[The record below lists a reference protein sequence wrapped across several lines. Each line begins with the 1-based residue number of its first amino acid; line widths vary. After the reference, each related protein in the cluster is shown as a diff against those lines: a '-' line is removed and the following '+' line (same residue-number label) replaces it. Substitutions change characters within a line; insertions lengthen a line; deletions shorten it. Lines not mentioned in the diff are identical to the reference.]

1 MISSFFDVTYFFVQ
15 VGVAETDII
24 AQSQAGW
31 DDPPAT
37 ANPFVAPPQSNPFR
51 R

>member
-1 MISSFFDVTYFFVQ
+1 MSQRHDVTSFFVQ
-15 VGVAETDII
+15 VAVAETDII